1 MLNSC
6 RQFTVL
12 IRQAHKRKDAF
23 MNKRISYSST
33 VSACYIGYVCQ
44 AAVNNLA
51 PLLFIIFQTR
61 YSMSYDKISM
71 LILIN
76 FITQL
81 LVDLSSVKLSKHM
94 SVRSMTILAH
104 IMCAAG
110 LIMMGTL
117 PLVAENTFTVLILS
131 VIVYAVGGGLTEVLI
146 SPIIEAIPDT
156 AGSAKAA
163 AMSLLHSF
171 YCWGQV
177 AVVLLSTGFL
187 AAFGENLW
195 FLLPV
200 IWAILP
206 IFNAIFFTKVP
217 LAPSLSENNNVKL
230 SALFKQKGFVLIL
243 ILMLCA
249 GASELAMSQWSSLFA
264 QKGLMISKSL
274 GDLLGPCL
282 FAVLMGTGRA
292 LYAVFANKIS
302 LYKIMTASGILCIV
316 CYIIVAF
323 SDVSALSLSACALC
337 GLSVA
342 VMWPGTFSLAAAKYK
357 SGGTAM
363 YSLMALAGDLGCASG
378 PFIAGMI
385 CNFVTASG
393 ADESSGM
400 KTGLGFSVLFPV
412 ILVICTLVFTFIVR
426 KRKAE

>member
-1 MLNSC
+1 M
-6 RQFTVL
+6 
-12 IRQAHKRKDAF
+12 KRSITY
-23 MNKRISYSST
+23 RST
-33 VSACYIGYVCQ
+33 VNACYIGYICQ

-51 PLLFIIFQTR
+51 PLLFIVFQTR
-61 YSMSYDKISM
+61 FQLSYDKIST

-76 FITQL
+76 FVTQL
-81 LVDLSSVKLSKHM
+81 LIDLGSVKLSKHM
-94 SVRSMTILAH
+94 SVRAMTVLAH

-117 PLVAENTFTVLILS
+117 PLFAGDAFIALALS
-131 VIVYAVGGGLTEVLI
+131 VIVYAIGGGLTEVLI

-177 AVVLLSTGFL
+177 AVVLISTGFL
-187 AAFGENLW
+187 TSFGEDLW

-200 IWAILP
+200 LWSVLP

-217 LAPSLSENNNVKL
+217 LAPSLSENENVKL
-230 SALFKQKGFVLIL
+230 SALFRQKGFMLIL

-302 LYKIMTASGILCIV
+302 LYRIMIFSGILCIV
-316 CYIIVAF
+316 CYITVAL
-323 SDVSALSLSACALC
+323 SDIPALSLSACALC

-357 SGGTAM
+357 TGGTAM

-385 CNFVTASG
+385 CNFVTVNG
-393 ADESSGM
+393 TDESAGM
-400 KTGLGFSVLFPV
+400 KTGLGFSVLFPAL
-412 ILVICTLVFTFIVR
+412 LVICVFIFSFIVR
-426 KRKAE
+426 KRKVK

>member
-1 MLNSC
+1 MKKL
-6 RQFTVL
+6 
-12 IRQAHKRKDAF
+12 
-23 MNKRISYSST
+23 SYRST
-33 VSACYIGYVCQ
+33 VNACYIGYICQ

-61 YSMSYDKISM
+61 YSLSYDRIST
-71 LILIN
+71 LILVN
-76 FITQL
+76 FVTQL
-81 LVDLSSVKLSKHM
+81 LIDLGSVKLSKHM
-94 SVRSMTILAH
+94 SVRAMTVLAH

-110 LIMMGTL
+110 LIMMGIL
-117 PLVAENTFTVLILS
+117 PLIAHDTFIALTIS
-131 VIVYAVGGGLTEVLI
+131 VIIYAVGGGLTEVLI

-217 LAPSLSENNNVKL
+217 LAPSLSENEGVKL
-230 SALFKQKGFVLIL
+230 SALFSQKGFILIL
-243 ILMLCA
+243 LLMLCA

-264 QKGLMISKSL
+264 QKGLMISKTL

-282 FAVLMGTGRA
+282 FALLMGTGRA
-292 LYAVFANKIS
+292 LYALFADKIS
-302 LYKIMTASGILCIV
+302 LGKILTFSGILCIL
-316 CYIIVAF
+316 CYITVAF
-323 SDVSALSLSACALC
+323 SDIPALSLAACALC

-342 VMWPGTFSLAAAKYK
+342 VMWPGTFSLAAARYK

-363 YSLMALAGDLGCASG
+363 YSLMALAGDFGCASG

-385 CNFVTASG
+385 CSFVTAAGSE
-393 ADESSGM
+393 ESVGM
-400 KTGLGFSVLFPV
+400 KTGLGFSVFFPI
-412 ILVICTLVFTFIVR
+412 ILVICTIALTSAVK
-426 KRKAE
+426 KRNTK

>member
-1 MLNSC
+1 
-6 RQFTVL
+6 
-12 IRQAHKRKDAF
+12 
-23 MNKRISYSST
+23 MNKRISYRST

-81 LVDLSSVKLSKHM
+81 LVDLGSVKLSKHM

-110 LIMMGTL
+110 LIMMGVL

-146 SPIIEAIPDT
+146 SPIEAIPDT

-323 SDVSALSLSACALC
+323 SDVPALSLSACALC

-385 CNFVTASG
+385 CNFVTANG

-400 KTGLGFSVLFPV
+400 KTGLGFSVFFPV
-412 ILVICTLVFTFIVR
+412 ILVICTLIFTFIVR

>member
-1 MLNSC
+1 MAYN
-6 RQFTVL
+6 RADFFGERTF
-12 IRQAHKRKDAF
+12 A
-23 MNKRISYSST
+23 MNKNITYRST
-33 VSACYIGYVCQ
+33 VNACYIGYICQ
-44 AAVNNLA
+44 AAINNLA
-51 PLLFIIFQTR
+51 PLLFIVFQTR
-61 YSMSYDKISM
+61 YSLSYDKIST
-71 LILIN
+71 LILVN
-76 FITQL
+76 FVTQL
-81 LVDLSSVKLSKHM
+81 LIDLGSVKLSKHM
-94 SVRSMTILAH
+94 SVRAMTILAH

-117 PLVAENTFTVLILS
+117 PLFVGNAFIALILS
-131 VIVYAVGGGLTEVLI
+131 VVVYAIGGGLTEVLI

-187 AAFGENLW
+187 AAFGKDLW
-195 FLLPV
+195 FLLPT

-206 IFNAIFFTKVP
+206 IFNAVFFTKVP
-217 LAPSLSENNNVKL
+217 LAPSLSENDNVKL
-230 SALFKQKGFVLIL
+230 SALIKQKGFVIIL

-292 LYAVFANKIS
+292 LYALFANKIS
-302 LYKIMTASGILCIV
+302 LYKIMTASGILCTV
-316 CYIIVAF
+316 CYITVAF
-323 SDVSALSLSACALC
+323 SQIHALSLAACALC

-357 SGGTAM
+357 SGGMGM
-363 YSLMALAGDLGCASG
+363 YSLMSLAGDLGCASG

-385 CNFVTASG
+385 CNFATANG
-393 ADESSGM
+393 VNESAGM
-400 KTGLGFSVLFPV
+400 KTGLGFSVFFPV
-412 ILVICTLVFTFIVR
+412 ILIVCTLIFTFVIK
-426 KRKAE
+426 KRKSS

>member
-1 MLNSC
+1 
-6 RQFTVL
+6 
-12 IRQAHKRKDAF
+12 
-23 MNKRISYSST
+23 MNKRISYRST

-81 LVDLSSVKLSKHM
+81 LVDLGSVKLSKHM
-94 SVRSMTILAH
+94 SVKSMTILAH

-110 LIMMGTL
+110 LIMMGVL

-264 QKGLMISKSL
+264 
-274 GDLLGPCL
+274 
-282 FAVLMGTGRA
+282 VLMGTGRA

-323 SDVSALSLSACALC
+323 SDVHALSLSACALC

-385 CNFVTASG
+385 CNFVTANG

-400 KTGLGFSVLFPV
+400 KTGLGFSVFFPV
-412 ILVICTLVFTFIVR
+412 ILVICTLTFTFIVR

>member
-1 MLNSC
+1 
-6 RQFTVL
+6 
-12 IRQAHKRKDAF
+12 
-23 MNKRISYSST
+23 
-33 VSACYIGYVCQ
+33 
-44 AAVNNLA
+44 
-51 PLLFIIFQTR
+51 
-61 YSMSYDKISM
+61 MS
-71 LILIN
+71 
-76 FITQL
+76 
-81 LVDLSSVKLSKHM
+81 
-94 SVRSMTILAH
+94 
-104 IMCAAG
+104 
-110 LIMMGTL
+110 
-117 PLVAENTFTVLILS
+117 PENTFTVLILS

>member
-1 MLNSC
+1 
-6 RQFTVL
+6 
-12 IRQAHKRKDAF
+12 
-23 MNKRISYSST
+23 MNKRISYRST

-81 LVDLSSVKLSKHM
+81 LVDLGSLKLSKHM

-110 LIMMGTL
+110 LIMMGVL

-156 AGSAKAA
+156 EGSAKAA

-230 SALFKQKGFVLIL
+230 SALFKQKSFVLIL

-274 GDLLGPCL
+274 RRLPPLHDKG
-282 FAVLMGTGRA
+282 
-292 LYAVFANKIS
+292 K
-302 LYKIMTASGILCIV
+302 
-316 CYIIVAF
+316 
-323 SDVSALSLSACALC
+323 LSLLQ
-337 GLSVA
+337 GVPKVLLSD
-342 VMWPGTFSLAAAKYK
+342 F
-357 SGGTAM
+357 
-363 YSLMALAGDLGCASG
+363 
-378 PFIAGMI
+378 
-385 CNFVTASG
+385 
-393 ADESSGM
+393 
-400 KTGLGFSVLFPV
+400 
-412 ILVICTLVFTFIVR
+412 
-426 KRKAE
+426 

>member
-1 MLNSC
+1 
-6 RQFTVL
+6 
-12 IRQAHKRKDAF
+12 
-23 MNKRISYSST
+23 
-33 VSACYIGYVCQ
+33 
-44 AAVNNLA
+44 
-51 PLLFIIFQTR
+51 
-61 YSMSYDKISM
+61 MSI
-71 LILIN
+71 
-76 FITQL
+76 
-81 LVDLSSVKLSKHM
+81 
-94 SVRSMTILAH
+94 
-104 IMCAAG
+104 
-110 LIMMGTL
+110 
-117 PLVAENTFTVLILS
+117 
-131 VIVYAVGGGLTEVLI
+131 
-146 SPIIEAIPDT
+146 
-156 AGSAKAA
+156 
-163 AMSLLHSF
+163 
-171 YCWGQV
+171 
-177 AVVLLSTGFL
+177 
-187 AAFGENLW
+187 
-195 FLLPV
+195 
-200 IWAILP
+200 
-206 IFNAIFFTKVP
+206 
-217 LAPSLSENNNVKL
+217 

-323 SDVSALSLSACALC
+323 SDVPALSLSACALC

-400 KTGLGFSVLFPV
+400 KTGLGFSVFFPV